1 MLAGYGAA
9 PAAVCLM
16 IEGMGRFCRVAAYAG
31 ACVCARVLVCGANH
45 QRREEP
51 MPEKLTPVCAPGPKY
66 AIAFVPNTP
75 LGSECGT
82 EIGASFE
89 QMGCKSLIAD
99 ARSGPRI
106 RAAFRH
112 QNRCRVS
119 DPPNIMLLRKARSPG
134 PLSGPGNG
142 AAFQCILKPRAC
154 FLMAA
159 R

>member
-1 MLAGYGAA
+1 MLAECGAA
-9 PAAVCLM
+9 HTVVYLM
-16 IEGMGRFCRVAAYAG
+16 IGGGG
-31 ACVCARVLVCGANH
+31 ASVVWPRMLVCVCARALVCGANH

-51 MPEKLTPVCAPGPKY
+51 MPEKQTPVCAPGPKY
-66 AIAFVPNTP
+66 ANAFVPHS
-75 LGSECGT
+75 GIECGT
-82 EIGASFE
+82 EIGAGFE
-89 QMGCKSLIAD
+89 RMGCKSLISD

-119 DPPNIMLLRKARSPG
+119 DPPNIMLLRNARSPG
-134 PLSGPGNG
+134 PLSGPGTG

-154 FLMAA
+154 FLIVA